1 MKKEELFFNLKE
13 HVKYNVLQLD
23 KKFFVLGVGIPQGS
37 IVSSL
42 LCSFYYGHLERNLII
57 PYLEKAGEAA
67 AKDISR
73 RHISNDVSAEESSG
87 DGYILLRFVDDFLLI
102 STSKKL
108 AASFFSRLQRGFHSY
123 NCYMNDDKFSIN
135 FDIGDLAGIP
145 SSRVYVGEDGIS
157 FIRWSGL
164 LINCFTLEVQADYS
178 KLIFVY
184 NFTSCRSTC

>member
-87 DGYILLRFVDDFLLI
+87 DGYILL
-102 STSKKL
+102 
-108 AASFFSRLQRGFHSY
+108 
-123 NCYMNDDKFSIN
+123 
-135 FDIGDLAGIP
+135 
-145 SSRVYVGEDGIS
+145 
-157 FIRWSGL
+157 
-164 LINCFTLEVQADYS
+164 
-178 KLIFVY
+178 
-184 NFTSCRSTC
+184 